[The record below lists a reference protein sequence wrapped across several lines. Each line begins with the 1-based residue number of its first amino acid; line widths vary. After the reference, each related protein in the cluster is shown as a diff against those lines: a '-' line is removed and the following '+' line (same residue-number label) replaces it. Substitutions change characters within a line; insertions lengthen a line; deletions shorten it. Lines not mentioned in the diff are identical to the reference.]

1 MDRIMKFQGQYSV
14 FKKNVLRLMKLQ
26 KNMVTQFYAFLRSIA
41 SSMIFNFP
49 KFGHETLQFL
59 RKGIDQITPQN

>member
-1 MDRIMKFQGQYSV
+1 
-14 FKKNVLRLMKLQ
+14 MKLQ
-26 KNMVTQFYAFLRSIA
+26 KNMVTQFYAFLRIIA